1 MRDSSVSREIMAT
14 QRVLRHNARKEQIAR
29 GAQKFYDE
37 DRLSIQSQHVPPLI
51 DLDQIGRWRRA
62 CHATHGDCCN
72 EGYMD
77 VLSHYVERLILVDV
91 TTNALVEVPAS
102 TPYVALSY
110 VWGSVPMLKTQKSN
124 FEDLK
129 KPGALSADKVTIPR
143 TIRDA
148 MYLVKGL
155 GDRYLWVDCLCIVQ
169 DEEQELM
176 DTMLRA
182 MARLYAT
189 AEFTIAAASGSDA
202 EQGLIGIGEPNQDRT
217 LEEMRHR
224 HVSYVDTGK
233 DGSGYP
239 WNSKWASRGWYVVP
253 TGYQAYTDT
262 IFQDLPGVF
271 VC

>member
-1 MRDSSVSREIMAT
+1 MGDSSLSREAMAT
-14 QRVLRHNARKEQIAR
+14 ERVLRHNARKDWINARKEQIAR
-29 GAQKFYDE
+29 EAQNFHDE

-51 DLDQIGRWRRA
+51 D
-62 CHATHGDCCN
+62 HATHCDCCN

-77 VLSHYVERLILVDV
+77 VLSRYVERLILVDV

-102 TPYVALSY
+102 TPYIALSY

-129 KPGALSADKVTIPR
+129 KPGALAADNVTIPR

-155 GDRYLWVDCLCIVQ
+155 GDHYLWVDCLCIVQ
-169 DEEQELM
+169 DEEQETM
-176 DTMLRA
+176 DSMLRA

-202 EQGLIGIGEPNQDRT
+202 DQGLIGIGEPSQDRT

-224 HVSYVDTGK
+224 YVSYVDRRK
-233 DGSGYP
+233 DGGGYP
-239 WNSKWASRGWYVVP
+239 WNSKWASRGWYVVS
-253 TGYQAYTDT
+253 TGYQAYIDA
-262 IFQDLPGVF
+262 IS
-271 VC
+271 